1 MIFFSYYINEEAKA
15 DYKDTVSKKT
25 GKEFTYT
32 YYIELVQK
40 FRMRNMP
47 NEEYYDFEVCQ
58 YKYDPSR
65 QRI

>member
-1 MIFFSYYINEEAKA
+1 MIFFDYYLNEEAKA
-15 DYKDTVSKKT
+15 DSEDKISRKT

-40 FRMRNMP
+40 YRMRSMP

-58 YKYDPSR
+58 YKYD
-65 QRI
+65 QNKQKT